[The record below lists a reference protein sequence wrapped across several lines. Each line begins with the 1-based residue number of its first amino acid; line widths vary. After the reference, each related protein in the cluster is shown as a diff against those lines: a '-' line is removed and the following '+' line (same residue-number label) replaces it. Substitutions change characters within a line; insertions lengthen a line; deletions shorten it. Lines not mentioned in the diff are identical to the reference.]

1 MIHFRIRGQCP
12 SKKSAQQIIKVKG
25 NTRLIPNKLYVKWEK
40 PAIEQLKE
48 QMEEK
53 DLSTID
59 YPIWVKCIIY
69 RNTKRKIDKL
79 NMEQS
84 VHDVLEKAGVIENDF
99 LIECTDGSRRIL
111 GVTKEEAHVDIFIY
125 PFSCQ

>member
-1 MIHFRIRGQCP
+1 MIHLRIYGQTP
-12 SKKSAQQIIKVKG
+12 SKKSSQQIIKVKG

-40 PAIEQLKE
+40 PAIEQLQS
-48 QMEEK
+48 QMLEK

-59 YPIWVKCIIY
+59 YPIWVKCFIY
-69 RNTKRKIDKL
+69 RNTKRRIDKL

-99 LIECTDGSRRIL
+99 LIESTDGSRRIL
-111 GVTKEEAHVDIFIY
+111 GVPPGEERAEIFIY
-125 PFSCQ
+125 SYP